1 MDIFEE
7 LLEKTQGFPLDQR
20 RDIRGMA
27 ETLQAVGSL
36 ARFDAVA
43 ETRYVMEHL
52 LELREERVQH
62 LRLDAKDP
70 RAGLTKAE
78 REQALLTADRLE
90 KSTAKLALPDA
101 DEQFKR
107 RAALVELSVR
117 LKARLRDVA
126 HTTPEMDPEH
136 LKRFKIALSTITKSM
151 PDEMGSKADREM
163 MARMAFVQEL
173 RDAGGNVDLAVDN
186 FYKGAFE
193 DAERGHWGAVGLD
206 IARVGEAS
214 APGEP
219 AGLDAAGPLGD
230 GDPVL
235 HGLAHPGPLD
245 AWEARQDQREHLEK
259 VAANKVLQNMPKLAA
274 EHLSPGQYAA
284 YRVMTDNDHLIDWKI
299 DAKGKMQFKALTLDA
314 EDPENTISKILQRDL
329 DYHTIRGATML
340 IETTVNKLNGL
351 IRENDGR
358 EVVQTEKGI
367 ERMAKSTAEIV
378 ADPAAQAK
386 NPYTKAAKGK
396 GGVEI

>member
-20 RDIRGMA
+20 QDIRGMA

-36 ARFDAVA
+36 ARFNVVA

-52 LELREERVQH
+52 PELREERVQH

-90 KSTAKLALPDA
+90 KSTAKLALPDV

-117 LKARLRDVA
+117 LKAQLRDVA

-136 LKRFKIALSTITKSM
+136 LRRFKIALSTITKSM

-186 FYKGAFE
+186 FYKGAF
-193 DAERGHWGAVGLD
+193 DDRERGHWRDVSAE
-206 IARVGEAS
+206 AKCAGETVAES
-214 APGEP
+214 REDV
-219 AGLDAAGPLGD
+219 AGLGD
-230 GDPVL
+230 DNPVL
-235 HGLAHPGPLD
+235 HGLATQGPLGD
-245 AWEARQDQREHLEK
+245 WVERQDWREHLEK

-274 EHLSPGQYAA
+274 EHLDTKQYAA
-284 YRVMTDNDHLIDWKI
+284 YRVMVDNDHLITWKI

-314 EDPENTISKILQRDL
+314 EDTENTIGKILQREL
-329 DYHTIRGATML
+329 DYHTIRGANSL
-340 IETTVNKLNGL
+340 IETTVDKLNRL
-351 IRENDGR
+351 ARAHDGH
-358 EVVQTEKGI
+358 EVILTEKAA
-367 ERMAKSTAEIV
+367 ERMKKTTAEV
-378 ADPAAQAK
+378 LADPAAQAK
-386 NPYTKAAKGK
+386 NPYSKAAKEKGK

>member
-7 LLEKTQGFPLDQR
+7 LLEKTQGFPLDQQH
-20 RDIRGMA
+20 DIRGMA

-36 ARFDAVA
+36 ARFDVVA

-52 LELREERVQH
+52 PELREERVQL

-117 LKARLRDVA
+117 LKAQLRDVA

-151 PDEMGSKADREM
+151 PDEMGSRADREM

-173 RDAGGNVDLAVDN
+173 RDAGGHVDLAVDN

-193 DAERGHWGAVGLD
+193 DAERGHFG
-206 IARVGEAS
+206 
-214 APGEP
+214 
-219 AGLDAAGPLGD
+219 DAALEGVVRAADNESPRNI
-230 GDPVL
+230 V
-235 HGLAHPGPLD
+235 PGNQQMQDYVAKQILREDQAEHD
-245 AWEARQDQREHLEK
+245 AVMLQ
-259 VAANKVLQNMPKLAA
+259 NGVLQAMPVLAA

-284 YRVMTDNDHLIDWKI
+284 YRVMIDNEHLLDWKI
-299 DAKGKMQFKALTLDA
+299 DAQGKTHFQARTLDA
-314 EDPENTISKILQRDL
+314 KDDSNTVGKILQREL
-329 DYHTIRGATML
+329 DYHTIRGATDL
-340 IETTVNKLNGL
+340 VKTTVDKLRSL
-351 IRENDGR
+351 ALAHDGQ
-358 EVVQTEKGI
+358 EAVLTEKGA
-367 ERMAKSTAEIV
+367 ERIKKTTAEV
-378 ADPAAQAK
+378 LADPAAQAK
-386 NPYTKAAKGK
+386 NPYTKGKGK